1 MRDKNGTPLR
11 MLATVVDVTERI
23 QAEEALRERE
33 QRLRLALDASGAGSW
48 MRDVRTGRV
57 DWDDRFREIY
67 GVTAGEQAS
76 FEGWLSRVHEEDRR
90 QVLELWDQILQTN
103 MGTFDCTFRIVRP
116 DGTVSWIQSL
126 GQAHRDAHGQVMRLI
141 GIELDVTERRRAEE
155 ALQARRDE
163 ERDRALQKQAEEALR
178 RSHAELQQRALQLR
192 RLASDLT
199 LAEHHARE
207 ELAKTLHDGLQQLLF
222 SAAMT
227 LDRAVSSNSQADWV
241 ALLQRARAD
250 MNEAMEAARTLSVNL
265 FPPMLNIGGLPV
277 AWSGWQNGRKSST
290 ELS

>member
-1 MRDKNGTPLR
+1 
-11 MLATVVDVTERI
+11 
-23 QAEEALRERE
+23 
-33 QRLRLALDASGAGSW
+33 

-103 MGTFDCTFRIVRP
+103 TGTFDCTFRIVRP

-126 GQAHRDAHGQVMRLI
+126 GQAHRDAHGQVVRLI

-163 ERDRALQKQAEEALR
+163 ERDRTLHKQAEEALR
-178 RSHAELQQRALQLR
+178 RSHAELERRTLQLR

-199 LAEHHARE
+199 LAEQHARE

-227 LDRAVSSNSQADWV
+227 LDRAVTSNSQADQV
-241 ALLQRARAD
+241 GLLQRARAD
-250 MNEAMEAARTLSVNL
+250 INEAMEAARTLSVNL
-265 FPPMLNIGGLPV
+265 FPPMLHIGGLPAAL
-277 AWSGWQNGRKSST
+277 AWLAKRTQEQYGVVVNVTADPQANPDDK
-290 ELS
+290 